1 MFSYVWQF
9 VLAVVVVSLLR
20 HAAGRYARK
29 RPEYGKSAPL
39 PGDGRAE
46 SD

>member
-20 HAAGRYARK
+20 HAESRYASE
-29 RPEYGKSAPL
+29 RPEYG
-39 PGDGRAE
+39 D
-46 SD
+46 